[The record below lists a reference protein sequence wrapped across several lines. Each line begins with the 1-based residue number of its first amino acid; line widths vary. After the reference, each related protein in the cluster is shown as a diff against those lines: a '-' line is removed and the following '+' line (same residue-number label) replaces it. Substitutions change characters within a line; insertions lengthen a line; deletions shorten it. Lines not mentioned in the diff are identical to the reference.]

1 MISAERKQ
9 QKGAMSYFPLTVV
22 KFSEWDPDST
32 DIEVHDDRGRWQG
45 QVAGKE
51 VWRRGAGGKRRK
63 LPKSGQQGES
73 ALGNC

>member
-45 QVAGKE
+45 RRCGGGGQVVKGGSCPKVDSKE
-51 VWRRGAGGKRRK
+51 SQR
-63 LPKSGQQGES
+63 
-73 ALGNC
+73 